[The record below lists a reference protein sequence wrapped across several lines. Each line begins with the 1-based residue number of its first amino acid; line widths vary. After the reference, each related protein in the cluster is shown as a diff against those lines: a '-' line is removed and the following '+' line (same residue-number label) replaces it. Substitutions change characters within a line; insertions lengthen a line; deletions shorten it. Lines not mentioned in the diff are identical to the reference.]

1 MANTKTIYF
10 DGGDGSGKTTQ
21 IELAKKALEDSGSTV
36 LVTRALGGSSIGEK
50 LRNVILSDLSRP
62 PETDM
67 HIALAS
73 QYALIK
79 EITGNNFD
87 YVLIDRSPLSI
98 IAYQAYADKMD
109 KKLAISQVNL
119 LLDNTNPDLIMVF
132 DANANDLNSRRIHR
146 NNHNGTDYFESK
158 DITYHQKVAEGYRFA
173 GNLYNAE
180 LIDATKSI
188 DTIHR
193 ETMGLINALK

>member
-21 IELAKKALEDSGSTV
+21 IELAKKSLEVRSFTV
-36 LVTRALGGSSIGEK
+36 LVTRALGGSLIGEE

-73 QYALIK
+73 QYALNEVIS
-79 EITGNNFD
+79 GQNYD
-87 YVLIDRSPLSI
+87 YILIDRSPLSI

-109 KKLAISQVNL
+109 KNLAINQVNIL
-119 LLDNTNPDLIMVF
+119 LEKTKPDLIIIF
-132 DANANDLNSRRIHR
+132 DANANDLNSRRSHR

-173 GNLYNAE
+173 GNLYKAE